1 MEKKRNFKV
10 LLTGQDGRTYINPKT
25 NDISTTGKAQSSD
38 QPVKKSES
46 VAGLT
51 AANANGEAVLKKP
64 IKTVAKRTNTNP
76 KGSGTKPKQ
85 RDKTF
90 YPNYTFIDINNVTFV
105 LKPNS
110 KVTIIDYTDFIQAT
124 QDTERA
130 DELVDILPP
139 LYPLHFKLIQDV
151 DTRFMLDDKVIV
163 NFKYRSTVNLV
174 AIKQKETRTIKEIKL
189 VNLRNMT
196 VIVAYLDN
204 GDFFPI
210 NELDHVS
217 TRS

>member
-1 MEKKRNFKV
+1 METKRNFKV
-10 LLTGQDGRTYINPKT
+10 LVGANTNSLSNTGETQRSDLP
-25 NDISTTGKAQSSD
+25 IS
-38 QPVKKSES
+38 KSNV

-51 AANANGEAVLKKP
+51 TANANGEATIKKP
-64 IKTVAKRTNTNP
+64 IKTVAKKTSTNP
-76 KGSGTKPKQ
+76 RGSGTKPKQ

-90 YPNYTFIDINNVTFV
+90 YPNHTFIDINNVTFV
-105 LKPNS
+105 LVPNS
-110 KVTIIDYTDFIQAT
+110 KVTIVDYTDFIEAT

-130 DELVDILPP
+130 NDLVDILPQ

-151 DTRFMLDDKVIV
+151 DTRFMIDDKVIV
-163 NFKYRSTVNLV
+163 NFKYRSTVELV

-196 VIVAYLDN
+196 AIVAYLDN

-217 TRS
+217 T